1 MASKSCAHCSLRLS
15 HILVSFGASRAY
27 NIGGLTVCV
36 FGGGE
41 GFVVLIRCD
50 SGFPGHS
57 PAALAA
63 RCGTCCRVAI
73 EVRGY
78 WDVYLKCGLWWVWKL
93 SQFRSDEFLRQ
104 VPWLFE
110 AEARCCSSLWLGFRV
125 CLSCLI
131 SRSGVYSITRNVSY
145 FGMICLSFLASVV

>member
-15 HILVSFGASRAY
+15 HVLVSFGASRAFQEVY

-36 FGGGE
+36 FWGGE
-41 GFVVLIRCD
+41 GFVVLIGCD

-78 WDVYLKCGLWWVWKL
+78 WDVYLKCGLWWV
-93 SQFRSDEFLRQ
+93 
-104 VPWLFE
+104 
-110 AEARCCSSLWLGFRV
+110 
-125 CLSCLI
+125 
-131 SRSGVYSITRNVSY
+131 
-145 FGMICLSFLASVV
+145 

>member
-1 MASKSCAHCSLRLS
+1 MFCWPLCGQQILCLLFFASVP
-15 HILVSFGASRAY
+15 HIGFFWG
-27 NIGGLTVCV
+27 IGGLTVCV
-36 FGGGE
+36 FWGGE
-41 GFVVLIRCD
+41 GFVVLIKCD

-78 WDVYLKCGLWWVWKL
+78 WDVYLK
-93 SQFRSDEFLRQ
+93 FHSDEFLRQ

-110 AEARCCSSLWLGFRV
+110 AEARGWDLLLFTLVRFQGLSELFDIEVWGVFHSQERVLFSSALCSSVLG
-125 CLSCLI
+125 
-131 SRSGVYSITRNVSY
+131 
-145 FGMICLSFLASVV
+145 